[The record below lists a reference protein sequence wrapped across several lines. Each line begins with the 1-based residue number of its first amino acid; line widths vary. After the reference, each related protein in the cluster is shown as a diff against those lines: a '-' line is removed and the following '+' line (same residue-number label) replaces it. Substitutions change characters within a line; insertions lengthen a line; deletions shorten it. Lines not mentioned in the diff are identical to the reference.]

1 MVRSLYIFLQSNET
15 CSLVVLTLFSLADL
29 DISELAKGVVVEFVH
44 NNEPRLGLVTKVD
57 KMCKSA
63 EVQLMNKE
71 EDGWTEEEECVAF
84 DEIVRLF
91 QHECVKCSAY
101 LCGEC
106 ETPIYTSFIGYYLT
120 HSFSIRYHWV

>member
-1 MVRSLYIFLQSNET
+1 M
-15 CSLVVLTLFSLADL
+15 
-29 DISELAKGVVVEFVH
+29 EFVH

-57 KMCKSA
+57 KMSKSA
-63 EVQLMNKE
+63 DVQLMNKE

-106 ETPIYTSFIGYYLT
+106 EMPIFDLYFFHWLLSNAFIVNQISLAVVT
-120 HSFSIRYHWV
+120 VMNHIV